1 MKLLLDECVT
11 RLFKRDFVGHEV
23 MTVAEA
29 GYRGLKNGALLR
41 TASAKFDVLITVDR
55 NLQFQQNIR
64 SLRIAVLILV
74 AGGITYDDLK
84 PMTPQLEDALKL
96 IRPGEIVVIETSKT

>member
-29 GYRGLKNGALLR
+29 GYRGLKNGALSR

-64 SLRIAVLILV
+64 PLPIAVLILV
-74 AGGITYDDLK
+74 PEASPTI
-84 PMTPQLEDALKL
+84 
-96 IRPGEIVVIETSKT
+96 I